1 MPLMDSIND
10 MMSSVLGDPESL
22 KQIMELAEL
31 MKGESADGTAEP
43 DTASQDSG
51 GGFDPTV
58 LINLMGAVSAAG
70 GDDKNRTLLL
80 ALKPYLS
87 TERQARTDKAVKFL
101 KIYSVFTEL
110 KKSGMLNDLNKL
122 I

>member
-1 MPLMDSIND
+1 MDSIND

-22 KQIMELAEL
+22 KQIMELADL
-31 MKGESADGTAEP
+31 IKGESAEGASEP
-43 DTASQDSG
+43 DAAPQDSDG
-51 GGFDPTV
+51 RFDPTV

-70 GDDKNRTLLL
+70 GEDKNRTLLL

-87 TERQARTDKAVKFL
+87 TERQARTDRAVKFL